1 MDGVI
6 MKRQYQIFVL
16 TILALSVLCISC
28 SDLKKDTSAPTSPV
42 SKNYSPYNCNS
53 CHGNETNAAPPKDL
67 EGNTSIS
74 APGVGAHQSH
84 LLAIDSVGAVV
95 ACNEC
100 HTVPKFANDVGHL
113 DSTPGAE
120 VVFQGAVSTARFSH
134 IAGADTAAKYSNTT
148 LHCTNTYCHGYFP
161 NGNRVSPTWT
171 DESGQYRACGS
182 CHGDPTKSTT
192 GERALPKTRL
202 NGGSHLSVQDN
213 ANIFQCYRC
222 HPSAIDANYNLNFSR
237 HINGQVDF

>member
-6 MKRQYQIFVL
+6 MKRQYQILVL

-28 SDLKKDTSAPTSPV
+28 SDLKKDTSSLTSPV

-84 LLAIDSVGAVV
+84 LLASHSIGAAV

-100 HTVPKFANDVGHL
+100 HVVPAVYDVPGHL

-120 VVFQGAVSTARFSH
+120 VVFYGAVSTARFSH
-134 IAGADTAAKYSNTT
+134 IAGADTAARYSNAT
-148 LHCTNTYCHGYFP
+148 LHCANTYCHGYFP
-161 NGNRVSPTWT
+161 NGNRVSPVWT

-213 ANIFQCYRC
+213 ANILQCYRC
-222 HPSAIDANYNLNFSR
+222 HPSAIDANYNLNLSK
-237 HINGQVDF
+237 HINGKVDF

>member
-1 MDGVI
+1 
-6 MKRQYQIFVL
+6 MKRQYQILVL

-28 SDLKKDTSAPTSPV
+28 SDLKRDTSAPTSSV

-67 EGNTSIS
+67 EGNTSTS

-84 LLAIDSVGAVV
+84 LLASDSIGAAV

-100 HTVPKFANDVGHL
+100 HVVPSLYNAAGHVDL
-113 DSTPGAE
+113 TPGAE
-120 VVFQGAVSTARFSH
+120 VVFHGVVSTARFSH

-148 LHCTNTYCHGYFP
+148 LQCTNTYCHGYFP
-161 NGNRVSPTWT
+161 NGNSVSPTWT

-202 NGGSHLSVQDN
+202 NGGTHLSVQDN
-213 ANIFQCYRC
+213 ANVLQCYRC
-222 HPSAIDANYNLNFSR
+222 HPSAIDANYNLNFSK
-237 HINGQVDF
+237 HINSQVDF